1 MRLPGLAARLWPRTL
16 AAQIPLVVALALA
29 VAQILNVFL
38 LMGERQIAAL
48 GARATLAER
57 VCSATALAIARAP
70 EPPRQADLRRLAT
83 PSMTFFTSQE
93 GLPNRPRLVPD
104 PALAERVRGV
114 MAREG
119 MGQSAIAAA
128 TRKLQPNPRAP
139 QGVNPLDETFIAF
152 RFAANAPWYVC
163 HVVSDPPEKFLT
175 LRLIGGTLLLF
186 AIVLGVTLLVTRRI
200 VRPLSDLSATVTRVG
215 KAGDRSLPIRMQGPA
230 EIGAVVA
237 ALNELGERVRALLQ
251 EKDAM
256 LGAIG
261 HDLRTPLTALRIRAE
276 NLPEHDDTRRMIA
289 LIDHLSHMLNAIIG
303 LAKVGH
309 DPEPPVPTDIVALAT
324 AIVEEFE
331 DLGNDVRLLP
341 SLPIVHALRPH
352 LFMQL
357 LRNIVDNAVKY
368 GQRARLRLN
377 QADGTLFIR
386 VEDDGPGIDPADIER
401 LMKPFERLESSRN
414 RETGGTGLGLAMARI
429 ITGMHDAALSF
440 DKIDGQAFAVTIR
453 VPAGAPRA
461 QTESR

>member
-1 MRLPGLAARLWPRTL
+1 
-16 AAQIPLVVALALA
+16 
-29 VAQILNVFL
+29 
-38 LMGERQIAAL
+38 
-48 GARATLAER
+48 
-57 VCSATALAIARAP
+57 
-70 EPPRQADLRRLAT
+70 
-83 PSMTFFTSQE
+83 
-93 GLPNRPRLVPD
+93 
-104 PALAERVRGV
+104 
-114 MAREG
+114 
-119 MGQSAIAAA
+119 
-128 TRKLQPNPRAP
+128 
-139 QGVNPLDETFIAF
+139 
-152 RFAANAPWYVC
+152 
-163 HVVSDPPEKFLT
+163 
-175 LRLIGGTLLLF
+175 
-186 AIVLGVTLLVTRRI
+186 
-200 VRPLSDLSATVTRVG
+200 
-215 KAGDRSLPIRMQGPA
+215 
-230 EIGAVVA
+230 
-237 ALNELGERVRALLQ
+237 
-251 EKDAM
+251 M

-261 HDLRTPLTALRIRAE
+261 HDLRSPLTALRIRAE
-276 NLPEHDDTRRMIA
+276 NLPVLVDTRRMIA